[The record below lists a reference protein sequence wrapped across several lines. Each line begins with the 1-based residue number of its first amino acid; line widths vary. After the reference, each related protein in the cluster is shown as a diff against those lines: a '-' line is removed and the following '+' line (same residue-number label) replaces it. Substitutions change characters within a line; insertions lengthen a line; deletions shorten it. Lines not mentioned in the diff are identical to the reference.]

1 MRHFVHIFIVALT
14 LIGMAVPCL
23 CWAQKVPSCHGAAEM
38 EACCCSKDATVDRD
52 MPARDRAVLPI
63 EWQNPT
69 LDLTG
74 ATLPVA
80 RHSHPISLPL
90 LDRDL
95 GAALRS
101 PPRLYLLHASFLS

>member
-1 MRHFVHIFIVALT
+1 MRHFVHIFFVALA

-23 CWAQKVPSCHGAAEM
+23 CWAQKAPSCHVAAEM
-38 EACCCSKDATVDRD
+38 EDCCCSKDAAVDRE
-52 MPARDRAVLPI
+52 MPARDRAVLPV

-74 ATLPVA
+74 ALLPVA
-80 RHSHPISLPL
+80 LYSPPISPPL
-90 LDRDL
+90 LDRDR
-95 GAALRS
+95 GGPLRS